1 MSVETRVID
10 TREILS
16 RNDFQRVPQESSTYH
31 VVHRSPGP
39 PVAEI
44 HMHSTAHLVLPE
56 AKLATRLP
64 DSVLDSVLVRR
75 EGGRD
80 GEGATGKGDVLAEAC
95 INGGAGAGDPPTPC

>member
-16 RNDFQRVPQESSTYH
+16 RNDFQSVPQESSTYH

-44 HMHSTAHLVLPE
+44 HVHITAHLVLPE

-64 DSVLDSVLVRR
+64 DSVLDGVLGR
-75 EGGRD
+75 RD
-80 GEGATGKGDVLAEAC
+80 GEDATGEGDVAETC
-95 INGGAGAGDPPTPC
+95 INSGAGAGDPPSPR